1 MIYVTFNFQVVPIPK
16 EVPDTIEWELGS
28 HTGQGAM
35 TSERKLGSRSAE
47 VPKAALVSVP
57 FDGGSDSV
65 LKMRPLHGRTSGP
78 TRRSTKG
85 QWTPEE
91 DELLHKAVQRFKGR
105 NWKKIAECFK
115 DRTDVQCLHRWQ
127 KVLNPE
133 LVKGPWSKEE
143 DDIIIELVNKYGA
156 KKWSTIAQAL
166 PGRIGKQCRERW
178 HNHLNPAINKEAW
191 TQDEELA
198 LIQAHQIYGNRWA
211 ELTKFLPGRTDNAI
225 KNHWNSSVKK
235 KLDSYLSS
243 GLLTKFQG
251 LPHVPKPNQCM
262 PSSSLVTQQSSG
274 DNSGPKDVAEAE
286 EISECS
292 QGSTAVGCSHSEH
305 DMVHAV
311 SVQAQED
318 FRLTEA
324 ASQRMGQG
332 SSMSSCSKQYY
343 TFEDV
348 PEIPQELA
356 ISVSPS
362 EQSIFPE
369 VGGSDTNDCHFSSH
383 ELPRTCSL
391 EMLQETPG
399 FFETSAQCMTGV
411 DENHKRVS
419 ALLQD
424 SLGFCASTSMVNMV
438 ADSDGQENVSMSKGD
453 CCGVTISESGING
466 CFSSGNRINCSNT
479 IDMDR
484 CVNSF
489 LCRSDIQSSEADES
503 LASRSYYPARFSDMM
518 ETSTSQSLPSVPP
531 LLCSGDGKLIHYS
544 ECNELKDMSA
554 GSHMMETSTSQCL
567 SIVPPLLCSRDG
579 KLMHGSECNELRD
592 MSAGSQ
598 ESGLIPR
605 SCDDF
610 IYLNVSTSSCDGD
623 MDKFCMDT
631 EPDQSKDDSKS
642 VPVDIFSS
650 LTSDTTGILPCMDE
664 SPNAHT
670 EHPDSEA
677 LFYEPPRFPSLE
689 IPFVSCDLIPSGGDW
704 QQAYSPFGI
713 RQLMMSSTNCSSP
726 YSLWDSPARDD
737 SPDLVLKSAAKSF
750 MGTPSILKKRNRELL
765 SPLQERKNDKKL
777 ERDTNQGSL
786 CTSALAGY
794 YSRLDVVLDEKG
806 GHRASLSS
814 IEEILLS
821 PSDNQKTNAGAS
833 IQDKENLDHA
843 FEARKDGSAFQE
855 GRVSEKSFDGST
867 QEKARQG
874 CSDVQQPS
882 GVLVEQNVNNV
893 ILFSPDRDR
902 YPSNK
907 ALSAGTRTPRNQNS
921 KSLDTASNQ
930 GGHLESSSGDRC
942 LSVFV
947 SPTVREKRHEKN
959 LTPLVSAQCA
969 ETGGNGVDIESF
981 SIFGNTPSIRRS
993 IESPSAWKS
1002 PWFMNSFLPGSK
1014 VDTDITI
1021 EDIGYF
1027 MSPGER
1033 SYDAI
1038 GLMKQLSEHTA
1049 AAVAEAQE
1057 ILASENPEMSSKERC
1072 STNQNSIQE
1081 NNHFPDNV
1089 LENHIPLPSGVLSER
1104 RVLDFSGC
1112 GTPVKQ
1118 AENRKSGGNVNG
1130 VNFSSPSSYLMKG
1143 CR

>member
-1 MIYVTFNFQVVPIPK
+1 M
-16 EVPDTIEWELGS
+16 
-28 HTGQGAM
+28 A
-35 TSERKLGSRSAE
+35 SEITKGSRSAE
-47 VPKAALVSVP
+47 VPEALVSDP
-57 FDGGSDSV
+57 FDGGRDSV
-65 LKMRPLHGRTSGP
+65 PNMRPLHGRTSGP

-191 TQDEELA
+191 TQEEELA

-235 KLDSYLSS
+235 KLDSYLAS
-243 GLLTKFQG
+243 GLVAKFQG

-262 PSSSLVTQQSSG
+262 PSSSLRTQQSSE

-286 EISECS
+286 ETSECS
-292 QGSTAVGCSHSEH
+292 QGSTAVGCSHSDH

-311 SVQAQED
+311 SVQAQEE
-318 FRLTEA
+318 FKLTEA
-324 ASQRMGQG
+324 ASQRKWQG
-332 SSMSSCSKQYY
+332 SSTSSCSKQYY
-343 TFEDV
+343 TFEEV
-348 PEIPQELA
+348 AEIPHELA
-356 ISVSPS
+356 ISVNPS
-362 EQSIFPE
+362 EQTIFPE
-369 VGGSDTNDCHFSSH
+369 VGASDTNDCHFSSH
-383 ELPRTCSL
+383 ELPRACSL
-391 EMLQETPG
+391 EMLQDTPG
-399 FFETSAQCMTGV
+399 FFETSAECISGV
-411 DENHKRVS
+411 DENHETGSV
-419 ALLQD
+419 LLQN
-424 SLGFCASTSMVNMV
+424 SVGFCASTSMVNLV
-438 ADSDGQENVSMSKGD
+438 ADADGQEHASMSKGD
-453 CCGVTISESGING
+453 FCGVTFSESGIDG
-466 CFSSGNRINCSNT
+466 CFSVGNQINCTNT
-479 IDMDR
+479 IDLDG
-484 CVNSF
+484 CVNLF
-489 LCRSDIQSSEADES
+489 LCQSDIQSSEADKS
-503 LASRSYYPARFSDMM
+503 LASQSYYPVRFSDMM
-518 ETSTSQSLPSVPP
+518 ETSTSQSLSSVP
-531 LLCSGDGKLIHYS
+531 LLCCEDGKLI
-544 ECNELKDMSA
+544 
-554 GSHMMETSTSQCL
+554 
-567 SIVPPLLCSRDG
+567 
-579 KLMHGSECNELRD
+579 HGSECNELRD

-598 ESGLIPR
+598 ESGLITG
-605 SCDDF
+605 SCDGF
-610 IYLNVSTSSCDGD
+610 IYHNVTTSSCDGD

-642 VPVDIFSS
+642 VAVDIFSS
-650 LTSDTTGILPCMDE
+650 LTSDSTGILPCMDE

-670 EHPDSEA
+670 EQPDSGA
-677 LFYEPPRFPSLE
+677 LFYEPPRFPSFE

-704 QQAYSPFGI
+704 HQAYSPLGI
-713 RQLMMSSTNCSSP
+713 RQLMMSSMNCSSP

-737 SPDLVLKSAAKSF
+737 SPDFVLKSAAKSF
-750 MGTPSILKKRNRELL
+750 IGTPSILKKRNRELL
-765 SPLQERKNDKKL
+765 SPLQERKSDKKL
-777 ERDTNQGSL
+777 ERDTNHGML
-786 CTSALAGY
+786 CTSALARDF
-794 YSRLDVVLDEKG
+794 SCLDVVLDEKG

-814 IEEILLS
+814 IEDVLFS
-821 PSDNQKTNAGAS
+821 PSGNQKTNAGDS

-843 FEARKDGSAFQE
+843 FEARKDGSAFPE

-867 QEKARQG
+867 LQEKARQG
-874 CSDVQQPS
+874 CCDMSKVQQPS
-882 GVLVEQNVNNV
+882 GVLVEQNVNNMM
-893 ILFSPDRDR
+893 LFSPDQDR

-907 ALSAGTRTPRNQNS
+907 ASSACTRTPRNQNS
-921 KSLDTASNQ
+921 RSVDTTSIQ
-930 GGHLESSSGDRC
+930 GGHLESSSGDHC
-942 LSVFV
+942 LPIFV

-959 LTPLVSAQCA
+959 LTPLTSAQYA
-969 ETGGNGVDIESF
+969 PSSGPLEVASENDVNGVDIESF
-981 SIFGNTPSIRRS
+981 SIFGNTPSIKRS

-1002 PWFMNSFLPGSK
+1002 PWFMNAFLPGSR

-1057 ILASENPEMSSKERC
+1057 ILASENPKISSKEKC
-1072 STNQNSIQE
+1072 STDQNSVQE
-1081 NNHFPDNV
+1081 YNHFPDNEQQ
-1089 LENHIPLPSGVLSER
+1089 ENQIPLPSGVLNER

-1118 AENRKSGGNVNG
+1118 TENRKSGGNVNG